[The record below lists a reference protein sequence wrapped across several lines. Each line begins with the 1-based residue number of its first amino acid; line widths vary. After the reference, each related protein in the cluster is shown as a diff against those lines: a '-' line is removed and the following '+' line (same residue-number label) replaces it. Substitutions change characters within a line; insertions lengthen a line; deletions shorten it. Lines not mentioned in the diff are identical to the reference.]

1 MVALNIRDFEHIRHL
16 GRGIRALYRKEL
28 QAATE
33 MKQQSE
39 VYKSFR
45 SRTGRKY
52 EGIRETEL
60 LSRMHMMRSVFQDLN
75 EWDLMELHMSR
86 TPVRRYREV
95 VAGSRRYNL
104 YGPSTARREPI
115 QMDDVDTSNWYQ
127 FGDCYEE

>member
-1 MVALNIRDFEHIRHL
+1 
-16 GRGIRALYRKEL
+16 
-28 QAATE
+28 

-60 LSRMHMMRSVFQDLN
+60 LSRMHMIRSVFQDLN
-75 EWDLMELHMSR
+75 EWDLMELHLSR